1 MRKGSWWRAGALTTP
16 PPPRSD
22 WFAALT
28 IEVTER
34 VVIDVR
40 TREIFAFKIEDG
52 GGVGASGEMGWS
64 REAL

>member
-1 MRKGSWWRAGALTTP
+1 M
-16 PPPRSD
+16 
-22 WFAALT
+22 
-28 IEVTER
+28 
-34 VVIDVR
+34 VIDVR